1 MGNQVIVTTN
11 IDSEIKFVSGNN
23 PDYSIVVV
31 SDAIADLH
39 SAARHYVE
47 IETSLGVYNFKSM
60 SKYNKNLILLK
71 HTSDE
76 VDAAFLIKEIAVY
89 FSKNINLMSFD
100 DMVNSIRKN
109 VMLSTICNTDA
120 LEYIKSLLSS
130 EINKY
135 RKSIEDMLKVPQ
147 EIIGGS
153 YVVEEYND
161 EFARKVINQ
170 RKKIFCLNDV
180 PGAYSGEVEQPFR
193 PT

>member
-1 MGNQVIVTTN
+1 MKTIITTKTEYIPKKGEHVIVTTN

-153 YVVEEYND
+153 YGRCEQVPD
-161 EFARKVINQ
+161 MRSCLSSGAM
-170 RKKIFCLNDV
+170 KK
-180 PGAYSGEVEQPFR
+180 GSS
-193 PT
+193 